1 MRLYGF
7 LFLCLIGLF
16 TTAAQTITL
25 DPPVFS
31 ENTEITVT
39 VSDFDP
45 MAEWG
50 VNDLYLWAWYFDS
63 AGNFAGNAQ
72 ATGIDFGNSPES
84 AKFTDNG
91 DGTYSYTFTPAIF
104 YNDTGISRI
113 GLLVK
118 SKDGSQ
124 QTTDY
129 LYDVGGYQIGL
140 TSPSKD
146 LTVVSAGSSF
156 DIEATASEISDWN
169 LYADDVLI
177 DTATSTESYSYTLV
191 VNQTTNFRLTATNG
205 GDTLEESF
213 TAAIAPTVT
222 EEAVPAGLKN
232 GINPDPSDPTKATL
246 VFYAPGKEFVHVIGD
261 FNNWL
266 VNPDYLMKKDSA
278 TDQFW
283 LELTG
288 LTPQS
293 NHLYQYLVEYDIN
306 VADPYSTLVLDG
318 YGNDAFI
325 DETTFPALPDYPAGQ
340 SHAITVLRTGD
351 APYNWQVND
360 FEKPKKTDLVI
371 YELLVRDFDALH
383 SFDAVRSRLD
393 YLQELGVNAIEL
405 MPVNEF
411 DGNES
416 WGYNP
421 AFHMALDKY
430 YGTADALKQLVDEAH
445 ARGMAV
451 ILDVVYNHA
460 SGQHPYYRMWNTDN
474 GGTGGQA
481 SQDNPFFNP
490 SAKHSYSVFNDFNH
504 QSQATRDYVN
514 QTLTYWIEEFRLDGM
529 RWDLT
534 KGFTQNC
541 SPSDQNC
548 TNSLQQDRVEV
559 LQGYADTQWASDPD
573 FYVIF
578 EHLGGIQE
586 EILWAEYRKDEGK
599 GIMLWNKLTEPYNEA
614 TLGYHE
620 NGKSDFSGVSY
631 LQKGFVRPSAV
642 SYMESHDEERLMF
655 KNLEFGNS
663 GPDNYSVKNLATA
676 LQRMEAA
683 GAFFFTVPG
692 PKMIWQFGELGYDV
706 SIDFNGRVGNKP
718 IRWEYA
724 DEPARKAVYD
734 TWADLV
740 SLRINEPIFET
751 TDFDLDLGNSNGLK
765 KIHLALASATA
776 DEIGFVTIIG
786 NFGVDV
792 QEINPEF
799 QETGVWFEFLN
810 GNRKYIVT
818 DPNKSI
824 QLQPGEFRIFGNNPT
839 ALFPDE
845 NIPDDDHDGVENSFD
860 NCPATPL
867 GSMVDVNG
875 CVVFNLPADNF
886 TIETASETCRSSD
899 NGSITVIA
907 NQSLSYTANL
917 SGPTSADQQ
926 FTEQS
931 VFDGLTAGQY
941 TLCIT
946 VDSESSYQQCYELEI
961 TEPEDL
967 SVSSKVN
974 NSNKLLSLELKG
986 GSTYT
991 ISLDGRQYTT
1001 TSEYYEL
1008 PLKRGANKLKVSTG
1022 KECQGVYEE
1031 TIYLS
1036 SSPLYP
1042 NPVSSQQLNV
1052 EFGESSIGE
1061 RVQVDVYDLGGRIQL
1076 STVEESVSASM
1087 ILDISGLAKGTYLV
1101 GITTTDGQQFH
1112 KLLIL

>member
-1 MRLYGF
+1 MKVHCF
-7 LFLCLIGLF
+7 LFLFLSGLL
-16 TTAAQTITL
+16 TTVAQTITL

-45 MAEWG
+45 VSEWG
-50 VNDLYLWAWYFDS
+50 TPDLYLWAWYNPDS
-63 AGNFAGNAQ
+63 NGADAPSNGSWTDSDEA
-72 ATGIDFGNSPES
+72 

-91 DGTYSYTFTPAIF
+91 DGTYSYVFTPTTF
-104 YNDTGISRI
+104 YGATGITEI

-118 SKDGSQ
+118 SKDGSNK
-124 QTTDY
+124 TTDY
-129 LYDVGGYQIGL
+129 LYDVGGYQMGL

-146 LTVVSAGSSF
+146 LTIVTAGNSF
-156 DIEATASEISDWN
+156 SIEATTSEVSDWS
-169 LYADDVLI
+169 LYANDVLVNTASAT
-177 DTATSTESYSYTLV
+177 DTYTYSQV
-191 VNQTTNFRLTATNG
+191 VNQTTNFRLVATNG
-205 GDTLEESF
+205 SENLEEVF

-222 EEAVPAGLKN
+222 EEALPAGLKN
-232 GINPDPSDPTKATL
+232 GINRDEADPTKATL

-266 VNPDYLMKKDSA
+266 VNSDYLMKKDPV

-283 LELTG
+283 LELSG
-288 LTPQS
+288 LTPQF
-293 NHLYQYLVEYDIN
+293 NHLFQYLVEYDIN

-325 DETTFPALPDYPAGQ
+325 DQTTYPGLPAYPAGQ
-340 SHAITVLRTGD
+340 SQAITVLRTGD
-351 APYNWQVND
+351 TPYNWQVNT

-371 YELLVRDFDALH
+371 YELLIRDFDALH
-383 SFDAVRSRLD
+383 SFDAVRARLD
-393 YLQELGVNAIEL
+393 YLQGLGINAIEL

-451 ILDVVYNHA
+451 IIDVVYNHA

-481 SQDNPFFNP
+481 STDNPFFNP
-490 SAKHSYSVFNDFNH
+490 TATHSYSVFNDFNH

-514 QTLTYWIEEFRLDGM
+514 QTVEYWIEEFRLDGM

-541 SPSDQNC
+541 SASDQNC
-548 TNSLQQDRVEV
+548 TNNLQQDRVDV

-586 EILWAEYRKDEGK
+586 EIQWAEYRKDEGK
-599 GIMLWNKLTEPYNEA
+599 GILLWNKQTESYNEA

-620 NGKSDFSGVSY
+620 NGKSDFSGVSH

-642 SYMESHDEERLMF
+642 SYMESHDEERLMY
-655 KNLEFGNS
+655 KNLQFGNT
-663 GPDNYSVKNLATA
+663 GPSNYSVKDLPTA
-676 LQRMEAA
+676 LARMETA

-692 PKMIWQFGELGYDV
+692 PKMIWQFGELGYEV

-724 DEPARKAVYD
+724 DDPARKSIYD
-734 TWADLV
+734 TWADLIE
-740 SLRINEPIFET
+740 LRINEPIFET
-751 TDFDLDLGNSNGLK
+751 SDFELDLGNADGLK
-765 KIHLALASATA
+765 KIHLALDSASG
-776 DEIGFVTIIG
+776 DEIKYVTIIG
-786 NFGVDV
+786 NFGV
-792 QEINPEF
+792 QERQIDPEF
-799 QETGVWFEFLN
+799 QETGVWYEFLN

-818 DPNKSI
+818 DSNQSI
-824 QLQPGEFRIFGNNPT
+824 SLQPGEFRIFGNNPT
-839 ALFPDE
+839 SLFPDE

-860 NCPATPL
+860 TCPGTPL
-867 GSMVDVNG
+867 GSSVDVNG
-875 CVVFNLPADNF
+875 CVVFNLPAGNF
-886 TIETASETCRSSD
+886 IIETASETCRNSN
-899 NGSITVIA
+899 NGSIAINA
-907 NQSLSYTANL
+907 QQSLAYTATL
-917 SGPTSADQQ
+917 TGPSTLVQE
-926 FTEQS
+926 FTEQT
-931 VFDGLTAGQY
+931 VFTALSAAQY

-946 VDSESSYQQCYELEI
+946 VDSESGYEQCYQLEI

-974 NSNKLLSLELKG
+974 NSGKLVSLQLKG
-986 GSTYT
+986 GSTYE
-991 ISLDGRQYTT
+991 IILNGRQYTT
-1001 TSEYYEL
+1001 TASYFEL
-1008 PLKRGANKLKVSTG
+1008 PLDRGSNELSVSTD
-1022 KECQGVYEE
+1022 KDCQGVYDE
-1031 TIYLS
+1031 TFYLS

-1042 NPVSSQQLNV
+1042 NPVSAQQLNV
-1052 EFGESSIGE
+1052 ELQESLVGEKVTI
-1061 RVQVDVYDLGGRIQL
+1061 DVYDLGGRIQL
-1076 STVEESVSASM
+1076 STTAQPTTSSLS
-1087 ILDISGLAKGTYLV
+1087 LDISGLAEGTYLV
-1101 GITTTDGQQFH
+1101 GITTKDGQKFH
-1112 KLLIL
+1112 KLLKI